1 MWRDFLQAKDPDIVV
16 LLRISHF
23 SSLKTGTF
31 IAYKTPRGQLMPNQ
45 SPIIHQPSSG
55 GPGTEGFVQISE
67 PTSSLEQQYRAA
79 AYSIIAALLRDV
91 PNQQTLQQIAAFEQV
106 GIDED
111 EMLLAMSSLGLA
123 AQAVNPESIR
133 NEYHDLFI
141 GIGRGELVPY
151 GSWYL
156 TGYLMEQPLSALRD
170 DLVRLGIE
178 RDPEV
183 NEPEDH
189 IASLCE
195 VMSILISDSVDI
207 RIQTQFFEKHL
218 SAWCNKFF
226 NDLETAE
233 AASFYRSVGR
243 FGSAFITI
251 DKHYLNMPV

>member
-1 MWRDFLQAKDPDIVV
+1 MPDQSSS
-16 LLRISHF
+16 SHEH
-23 SSLKTGTF
+23 SSNAFG
-31 IAYKTPRGQLMPNQ
+31 A
-45 SPIIHQPSSG
+45 
-55 GPGTEGFVQISE
+55 EGFVQVAESA
-67 PTSSLEQQYRAA
+67 SSREQQYRAA

-91 PNQQTLQQIAAFEQV
+91 PDEQTLLQIGAFEQV

-123 AQAVNPESIR
+123 AQAVNRDTIKD
-133 NEYHDLFI
+133 EYHNLFI

-170 DLVRLGIE
+170 DLAELGIE
-178 RDPEV
+178 RDTEV

-195 VMSILISDSVDI
+195 VMSILISDSADI
-207 RIQTQFFEKHL
+207 HLQKQFFEKHL
-218 SAWCNKFF
+218 GSWCEKFF

-233 AASFYRSVGR
+233 SASFYRSVGR
-243 FGSAFITI
+243 FGSAFISI
-251 DKHYLNMPV
+251 DKQYLNMPV

>member
-1 MWRDFLQAKDPDIVV
+1 MPD
-16 LLRISHF
+16 
-23 SSLKTGTF
+23 
-31 IAYKTPRGQLMPNQ
+31 Q
-45 SPIIHQPSSG
+45 SPSNHEPSSSAFG
-55 GPGTEGFVQISE
+55 AEGFVQLGE
-67 PTSSLEQQYRAA
+67 PAASQEQQYRSA

-91 PNQQTLQQIAAFEQV
+91 PNEQTLQQIGAFEQV

-123 AQAVNPESIR
+123 AQAVNQNAIKD
-133 NEYHDLFI
+133 EYHELFI

-170 DLVRLGIE
+170 DLAELGIE
-178 RDPEV
+178 RDAGV
-183 NEPEDH
+183 SEPEDH

-195 VMSILISDSVDI
+195 VMSILISESVDLSV
-207 RIQTQFFEKHL
+207 QTQFFEKHL
-218 SAWCNKFF
+218 GSWCQKFF

-233 AASFYRSVGR
+233 SASFYRSVGR
-243 FGSAFITI
+243 FGSAFISI